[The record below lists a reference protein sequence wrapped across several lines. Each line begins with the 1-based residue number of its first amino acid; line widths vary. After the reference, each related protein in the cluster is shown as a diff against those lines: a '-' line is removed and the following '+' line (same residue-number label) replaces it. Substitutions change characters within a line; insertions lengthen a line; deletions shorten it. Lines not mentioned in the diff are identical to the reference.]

1 MYAALSSNR
10 QIIERV
16 FARLKG
22 KFRRLKTYD
31 IKNLDYFNDMIVAAC
46 CLHNFTLN
54 LPFELDDDREHQN
67 ELKDDFDLLDEDVNE
82 ELDDR
87 AIEKRNT
94 IAAYYAE
101 VLEESEE
108 EE

>member
-1 MYAALSSNR
+1 LYAALSSNR

-16 FARLKG
+16 FARYKG

-31 IKNLDYFNDMIVAAC
+31 VKNLDYFKM
-46 CLHNFTLN
+46 TTS
-54 LPFELDDDREHQN
+54 EHQN

-87 AIEKRNT
+87 AIGKRNT